1 MVCCFSSSSHLILW
15 IDLRQKHVV
24 TLHWLPRSG
33 SQRRTANAHVAT
45 HRQHLPR
52 HQPHLDDTA
61 KPNQTK
67 PNDRKQKGK
76 KITEKKK
83 RERVSI
89 YEEIF
94 CSLSISRTGSK
105 EERSS
110 VCVSSLPRPT
120 PANRNKEDNGR
131 VGALRR
137 NRNGKE
143 RKNQPWK
150 FNGDPNR

>member
-1 MVCCFSSSSHLILW
+1 MVCWISSSSHLILW
-15 IDLRQKHVV
+15 IDLRQQHVV

-33 SQRRTANAHVAT
+33 SQRRTANTHVAT

-61 KPNQTK
+61 KPNRTK

-76 KITEKKK
+76 KNHRKEKE
-83 RERVSI
+83 RERVSS

-105 EERSS
+105 EDRSS
-110 VCVSSLPRPT
+110 VYVSSLPRPT
-120 PANRNKEDNGR
+120 PRKPKQRRQRASGR
-131 VGALRR
+131 AS
-137 NRNGKE
+137 
-143 RKNQPWK
+143 
-150 FNGDPNR
+150 